1 MQQIT
6 FHKHVIA
13 SSLGSRS
20 FAFSLGSSFT
30 SVGAMTCHGRFAQS
44 STVRRNGRV
53 RVAATVSGPSRPFLH
68 SRVGMNQGQVLPSLK
83 SCSALLNQSVT
94 VRTLCASCRTGHVHP

>member
-6 FHKHVIA
+6 FHKRVIA
-13 SSLGSRS
+13 SSLGR
-20 FAFSLGSSFT
+20 FT
-30 SVGAMTCHGRFAQS
+30 TVGAMTSSHGRFAQS
-44 STVRRNGRV
+44 S
-53 RVAATVSGPSRPFLH
+53 S
-68 SRVGMNQGQVLPSLK
+68 VGMNQGQVLPSLK